1 MTQSYYHYD
10 EIRVARPPITW
21 AVQRL
26 ILLNVIV
33 FAVQLAADIPG
44 SLWVDGGLARDFKGF
59 YPDHAPGGHVVNT
72 VLGFQSDLFLRGH
85 LWKPFTYQFLHGG
98 LSHLFWNMLL
108 LFFFGPG
115 LERVLGS
122 RQFYQFFVAC
132 GAVAVLANLIPDYLT
147 LSRSPSF
154 ASVTGA
160 SGAVMGV
167 VVAFVLIDLD
177 RQFFLFPLPVP
188 VTGRALLLILV
199 VINLFYAVMDTS
211 VSVATHFGGMGFGYA
226 FMRLKPRY
234 SAWRRERRFRTPPNS
249 TVRPKSAPNEEMD
262 DVGKM
267 VDNILKFKEKDWK

>member
-1 MTQSYYHYD
+1 MTQSYYYED
-10 EIRVARPPITW
+10 IRVARPPITW

-26 ILLNVIV
+26 IILNVIV
-33 FAVQLAADIPG
+33 FAVQLAVDLPG
-44 SLWVDGGLARDFKGF
+44 SLWIDGTLAGDFRGF
-59 YPDHAPGGHVVNT
+59 YPEHAPGGHVVNT
-72 VLGFQSDLFLRGH
+72 VLGYQSDLFFRGH
-85 LWKPFTYQFLHGG
+85 LWKPFTYQFLHSG

-132 GAVAVLANLIPDYLT
+132 GAVAVLANIVPDYLT
-147 LSRSPSF
+147 FSRAPSF

-177 RQFFLFPLPVP
+177 RQYFLFPFPVP
-188 VTGRALLLILV
+188 ITGRALLLILV
-199 VINLFYAVMDTS
+199 LINVLYALMDTS

-226 FMRLKPRY
+226 YMRLKPLY
-234 SAWRRERRFRTPPNS
+234 SAWRRERRVRA
-249 TVRPKSAPNEEMD
+249 RPKASPRPAPASNEEPD
-262 DVGKM
+262 ELGKM
-267 VDNILKFKEKDWK
+267 VDNILKFKDKDWK